1 MKGDSAAALWMECEE
16 EKQSVFY
23 EFYWNDPIKGYEF
36 VGTLPERRQD
46 PQRITEESIIAWG
59 KKSFFGLDANT
70 ARIFFIRVGKEGENK

>member
-36 VGTLPERRQD
+36 VGTLPERRRN
-46 PQRITEESIIAWG
+46 PKRITEESIIAWG
-59 KKSFFGLDANT
+59 KKSFFGSGANT
-70 ARIFFIRVGKEGENK
+70 ASIFFVRVEKEGENK